1 MRVSPYALREGVI
14 VDTLAHTFQTHSV
27 TPDLRR
33 SSVTKMGLKFNSDR
47 RLASARH
54 AAELAKVGRGGG
66 RATGTKDEGRI
77 K

>member
-14 VDTLAHTFQTHSV
+14 VDTLAHTCQTHSV

-54 AAELAKVGRGGG
+54 AAELAKVGR
-66 RATGTKDEGRI
+66 EGRREGGQQGQ
-77 K
+77 KTK